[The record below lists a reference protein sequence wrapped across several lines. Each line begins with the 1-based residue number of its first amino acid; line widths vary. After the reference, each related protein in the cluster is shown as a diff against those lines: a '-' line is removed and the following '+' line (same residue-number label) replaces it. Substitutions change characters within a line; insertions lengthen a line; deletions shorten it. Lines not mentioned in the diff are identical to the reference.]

1 MPTGVFVLQQGK
13 KKSVCVCEQLF
24 QKRRVHT
31 WNRVKVKGERSHIN
45 CHTME
50 G

>member
-13 KKSVCVCEQLF
+13 KKGVCEQLF

-45 CHTME
+45 CRAVE